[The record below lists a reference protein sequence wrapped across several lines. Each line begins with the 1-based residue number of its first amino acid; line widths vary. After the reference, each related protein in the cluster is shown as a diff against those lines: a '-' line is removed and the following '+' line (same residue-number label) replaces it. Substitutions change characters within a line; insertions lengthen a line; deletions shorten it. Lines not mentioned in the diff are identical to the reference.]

1 MRICQRSPPRAR
13 TGTDSLHNNRH
24 LLGTRLIAIDMR
36 GQRGPRDQKR
46 RRLRRRRMRLPPG
59 GFENDTRGEDGGRVP
74 TARIRRTVPQ
84 NQKRRRLRRRRMR
97 LPPGGFENDT
107 RGGDGG
113 RVPTAR
119 IRRAAPRNQKRR
131 RSCDAA
137 GCAGAP
143 GRIRTV
149 DTRFRRAV
157 LYPLSY
163 GGK

>member
-36 GQRGPRDQKR
+36 GQRGPRNQKR

-74 TARIRRTVPQ
+74 AVRIRRTVPQ

-97 LPPGGFENDT
+97 WCPRADSKTTPAGKMAGGCRRPESAGQPLKT
-107 RGGDGG
+107 RSG
-113 RVPTAR
+113 
-119 IRRAAPRNQKRR
+119 AA
-131 RSCDAA
+131 CDAA
-137 GCAGAP
+137 VYAGAP

>member
-24 LLGTRLIAIDMR
+24 LIGTRLIAIDMR

-74 TARIRRTVPQ
+74 A
-84 NQKRRRLRRRRMR
+84 
-97 LPPGGFENDT
+97 
-107 RGGDGG
+107 
-113 RVPTAR
+113 AR

-131 RSCDAA
+131 RSRDAA
-137 GCAGAP
+137 LYAGAP
-143 GRIRTV
+143 GRIRKRHPRGRWRAGV
-149 DTRFRRAV
+149 GGPNPPCGPAKTRSGAARATPPYTLV
-157 LYPLSY
+157 PP
-163 GGK
+163 GGFEPSTPALGERCSIP

>member
-36 GQRGPRDQKR
+36 GQRGPRNQKR

-74 TARIRRTVPQ
+74 AV
-84 NQKRRRLRRRRMR
+84 
-97 LPPGGFENDT
+97 
-107 RGGDGG
+107 
-113 RVPTAR
+113 R

-131 RSCDAA
+131 RLRRRRTRLP
-137 GCAGAP
+137 P
-143 GRIRTV
+143 GGFENDTRGEDGGRVSAVRIRRAARE
-149 DTRFRRAV
+149 TRSGAARATPPYTLV
-157 LYPLSY
+157 PP
-163 GGK
+163 GGFEPSTPALGERCSIP